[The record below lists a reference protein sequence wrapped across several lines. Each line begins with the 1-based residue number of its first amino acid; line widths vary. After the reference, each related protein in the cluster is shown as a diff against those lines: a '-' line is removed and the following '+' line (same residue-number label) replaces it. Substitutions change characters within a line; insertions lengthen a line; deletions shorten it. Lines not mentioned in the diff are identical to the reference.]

1 MASYLESATRGIPD
15 PFWVTFYLTVDP
27 GTSPTLNA
35 TDVGTFLFKKMKLP
49 ELGVVLQVDLS
60 AFKKIKIKIP

>member
-1 MASYLESATRGIPD
+1 MASYAESATQGIPD

-35 TDVGTFLFKKMKLP
+35 TDVGTSGP
-49 ELGVVLQVDLS
+49 PWTTSG
-60 AFKKIKIKIP
+60 PT